1 MNAARRDSSTQSSP
15 QAETQHQDRNPHWWE
30 RVKTPLMRQLDSVPL
45 STKLVASMLVVL
57 VMGTVGITFAIRY
70 LVGGYLLDK
79 TDTQLMRQAS
89 LIFNNIRQLSQED
102 NGKGGVGPTDY
113 FLQIRDSKYQVMT
126 TALTPTLSS
135 GVTSSPVLPASGSM
149 GSVQIGH
156 PFTTTATVSVTPGQ
170 APADSATLK
179 MAESPWRVVAL
190 EWEIQGQADGQES
203 SHGVLFIGLSLSDQ
217 LDTTETLTKYSI
229 IVGIGIVLMGAV
241 LAMLV
246 IQRTLR
252 PLKRIEKTAA
262 QIAAGDLSQRIPPLP
277 DTTEVGSLSSSL
289 NAMLARIEQSF
300 DEQTETTE
308 KMKRF
313 VSDASH
319 ELRTPLAAIHGYAEL
334 YKMQRDYP
342 GALERADESI
352 QHIESSSTRMA
363 VLVEDLLSL
372 ARLDEG
378 RGIDVHQEVKLSSV
392 VNDAVDDL
400 HALDPVRNIAF
411 GTLAVRGI
419 PAQDSVTGLAALN
432 RQDSAKG
439 VHHTPA
445 IGQSKTAPSF
455 AFIAGM
461 VPEVTIPGDPSRL
474 RQVVTN
480 IVGNIHRYTPTD
492 SPVQVGL
499 GVMPASISTAALSRL
514 PSKTSSLARFIE
526 AAEVAQGNSTGTR
539 YAVVQFSDHGP
550 GVSEESLSQLFER
563 FYTADPS
570 RAREKGGTG
579 LGLAIAQS
587 VVKAH
592 HGMICA
598 TQTAGGGLTFTVI
611 LPLGAQHPGGAQAD
625 AQQTDA
631 QHADSK
637 HADSIHTGDKQK
649 GVRSKDANKAPKST
663 SVKSNAVKS
672 TAAKSTGV
680 ETPDVKTA
688 GAASAGATSTGVT
701 STAATSTGAATADTQ
716 DLSREKSPEPASSAS
731 EPSDDAAAS
740 NTPDVADAA
749 DTSPAVTAAED
760 ATAAEKPQTHPDDAS
775 SRGDDTPQS
784 EGSLADHAGSSQQEA
799 SRNGARTKQ
808 RFPWFTPKGGRM
820 PR

>member
-1 MNAARRDSSTQSSP
+1 
-15 QAETQHQDRNPHWWE
+15 
-30 RVKTPLMRQLDSVPL
+30 
-45 STKLVASMLVVL
+45 
-57 VMGTVGITFAIRY
+57 
-70 LVGGYLLDK
+70 
-79 TDTQLMRQAS
+79 
-89 LIFNNIRQLSQED
+89 
-102 NGKGGVGPTDY
+102 
-113 FLQIRDSKYQVMT
+113 
-126 TALTPTLSS
+126 
-135 GVTSSPVLPASGSM
+135 
-149 GSVQIGH
+149 
-156 PFTTTATVSVTPGQ
+156 
-170 APADSATLK
+170 
-179 MAESPWRVVAL
+179 
-190 EWEIQGQADGQES
+190 
-203 SHGVLFIGLSLSDQ
+203 
-217 LDTTETLTKYSI
+217 
-229 IVGIGIVLMGAV
+229 
-241 LAMLV
+241 
-246 IQRTLR
+246 
-252 PLKRIEKTAA
+252 
-262 QIAAGDLSQRIPPLP
+262 
-277 DTTEVGSLSSSL
+277 
-289 NAMLARIEQSF
+289 
-300 DEQTETTE
+300 
-308 KMKRF
+308 
-313 VSDASH
+313 
-319 ELRTPLAAIHGYAEL
+319 
-334 YKMQRDYP
+334 
-342 GALERADESI
+342 
-352 QHIESSSTRMA
+352 
-363 VLVEDLLSL
+363 
-372 ARLDEG
+372 
-378 RGIDVHQEVKLSSV
+378 
-392 VNDAVDDL
+392 
-400 HALDPVRNIAF
+400 IAF

-439 VHHTPA
+439 VHHSPA

-637 HADSIHTGDKQK
+637 HADSSHTDSRHADSTHTGDKQK

-663 SVKSNAVKS
+663 SVKSTSVKSTAVKS
-672 TAAKSTGV
+672 TAAKSAGV
-680 ETPDVKTA
+680 ETPDVRTA

-701 STAATSTGAATADTQ
+701 STGAATEDTQ
-716 DLSREKSPEPASSAS
+716 DISREKSPEPASSAS
-731 EPSDDAAAS
+731 EPSDDAAAP
-740 NTPDVADAA
+740 NTPDAA

-760 ATAAEKPQTHPDDAS
+760 ATAAEKQQTHPDDAS

-799 SRNGARTKQ
+799 PRNGARTKQ

>member
-1 MNAARRDSSTQSSP
+1 
-15 QAETQHQDRNPHWWE
+15 
-30 RVKTPLMRQLDSVPL
+30 
-45 STKLVASMLVVL
+45 
-57 VMGTVGITFAIRY
+57 
-70 LVGGYLLDK
+70 
-79 TDTQLMRQAS
+79 
-89 LIFNNIRQLSQED
+89 
-102 NGKGGVGPTDY
+102 
-113 FLQIRDSKYQVMT
+113 
-126 TALTPTLSS
+126 
-135 GVTSSPVLPASGSM
+135 
-149 GSVQIGH
+149 
-156 PFTTTATVSVTPGQ
+156 
-170 APADSATLK
+170 
-179 MAESPWRVVAL
+179 
-190 EWEIQGQADGQES
+190 
-203 SHGVLFIGLSLSDQ
+203 
-217 LDTTETLTKYSI
+217 
-229 IVGIGIVLMGAV
+229 
-241 LAMLV
+241 
-246 IQRTLR
+246 
-252 PLKRIEKTAA
+252 
-262 QIAAGDLSQRIPPLP
+262 
-277 DTTEVGSLSSSL
+277 
-289 NAMLARIEQSF
+289 
-300 DEQTETTE
+300 
-308 KMKRF
+308 
-313 VSDASH
+313 
-319 ELRTPLAAIHGYAEL
+319 
-334 YKMQRDYP
+334 
-342 GALERADESI
+342 
-352 QHIESSSTRMA
+352 
-363 VLVEDLLSL
+363 
-372 ARLDEG
+372 
-378 RGIDVHQEVKLSSV
+378 
-392 VNDAVDDL
+392 
-400 HALDPVRNIAF
+400 
-411 GTLAVRGI
+411 
-419 PAQDSVTGLAALN
+419 
-432 RQDSAKG
+432 
-439 VHHTPA
+439 
-445 IGQSKTAPSF
+445 
-455 AFIAGM
+455 M

-637 HADSIHTGDKQK
+637 HADSKHADSIHTGDKQK

-663 SVKSNAVKS
+663 SVKSSAVKS
-672 TAAKSTGV
+672 TAAKSAGV
-680 ETPDVKTA
+680 ETPVVRTA
-688 GAASAGATSTGVT
+688 GAASAGTTSTGVT
-701 STAATSTGAATADTQ
+701 STGAATEDTQ
-716 DLSREKSPEPASSAS
+716 DISREKSPEPASSAS

-749 DTSPAVTAAED
+749 DTTSAVTAAED
-760 ATAAEKPQTHPDDAS
+760 ATAAEKQQTHPDDAS

-799 SRNGARTKQ
+799 PRNGARTKQ
-808 RFPWFTPKGGRM
+808 RFPWFTPKDGRM